1 MAEPSDGAPA
11 ASGASALPLRNVL
24 ILAGEASGDAHG
36 AAVAQEMRRRW
47 PRLEMTGI
55 GGPRMAAAGVRL
67 MEGLDELAV
76 MGFAEVARKL
86 PFFRRLEARIR
97 RRLAAGAAD
106 LVLPVDYP
114 GLNMRVAE
122 AAAAQGIPVLY
133 YVGPQVWAWK
143 PGRAKRLARTADR
156 IALILPFEPRYYE
169 AHGGRAVFVGH
180 PLLDHGPV
188 PPEAPVA
195 LARRLDIGRG
205 DRVLALFP
213 GSRAQE
219 IERHRGP
226 FTATALELERRAP
239 GLRTVVC
246 RAPSVSSDAYRQYP
260 FPLTRDGASLRAL
273 ATAGLVKSGTSTLEA
288 ALSGLPFVTAYVTHP
303 ATWMLARRL
312 VKVPHVALANLVA
325 GKRVVPEFLQS
336 RATPSAMAAALQPLL
351 DESSPE
357 RRSMLAGLASIRTA
371 LGEPGAAARV
381 VDLAEDVLRERRR
394 ASRP

>member
-1 MAEPSDGAPA
+1 MGEPSDGASA
-11 ASGASALPLRNVL
+11 ASGASVPPLRNVL

-97 RRLAAGAAD
+97 RRLAAGAD
-106 LVLPVDYP
+106 LVVPVDYP

-122 AAAAQGIPVLY
+122 AAAAKGIPVLY

-143 PGRAKRLARTADR
+143 AGRAKRLARTADR

-169 AHGGRAVFVGH
+169 AYGGRAVFVGH
-180 PLLDHGPV
+180 PLLDHGH
-188 PPEAPVA
+188 APAEDAEA
-195 LARRLDIGRG
+195 LARRLRIGRG
-205 DRVLALFP
+205 ERVLALFP
-213 GSRAQE
+213 GSRVQE
-219 IERHRGP
+219 IERHARP

-246 RAPSVSSDAYRQYP
+246 RAPSAPSDAYRQYP
-260 FPLTRDGASLRAL
+260 FRTTRDGASLRAL

-357 RRSMLAGLASIRTA
+357 RRSMLAGLASVREA